1 MKDAMYE
8 FSVPVLLRCLG
19 SLDAVLDKAVSFA
32 EAKKIDTTVLLG
44 MRLAPDMF
52 PLSRQ
57 IQLVS
62 DFAKSTCARLAGQEV
77 PKWDDK
83 ETTLAELRERI
94 ARTRALVESFAPAQ
108 FEGAATRTV
117 AFKAG
122 TRDMSFVGSNYLAHY
137 AMPNFYFHLTTAYA
151 ILRHAGVELGKRD
164 FIGVIPSA

>member
-19 SLDAVLDKAVSFA
+19 SLEGVLDKAVAFA
-32 EAKKIDTTVLLG
+32 ETKKIDTAVLLG

-62 DFAKSTCARLAGQEV
+62 DFAKSTCARLTGQEV
-77 PKWDDK
+77 PKWEDK

-94 ARTRALVESFAPAQ
+94 GRSREYVKSVSPDR
-108 FEGAATRTV
+108 FEGAAMRTV

-122 TRDMSFVGSNYLAHY
+122 QRDMSFDGKTYLAHY
-137 AMPNFYFHLTTAYA
+137 ALPNFYFHLTTAYA
-151 ILRHAGVELGKRD
+151 ILRHAGVEIGKRD
-164 FIGVIPSA
+164 FIGAIPGV

>member
-8 FSVPVLLRCLG
+8 FTVPVLLRCLG
-19 SLDAVLDKAVSFA
+19 SLETVLDKAASFA
-32 EAKKIDTTVLLG
+32 EAKKIDTAVLLG

-62 DFAKSTCARLAGQEV
+62 DFAKSTCARVAGQEV
-77 PKWDDK
+77 PKWEDK
-83 ETTLAELRERI
+83 ETTLAELRERL
-94 ARTRALVESFAPAQ
+94 ARTREFVKSIAPAQ

-122 TRDMSFVGSNYLAHY
+122 QRDMSFTGLDYLAHY
-137 AMPNFYFHLTTAYA
+137 ALPNFYFHLTTAYA
-151 ILRHAGVELGKRD
+151 ILRHAGVDLGKRD
-164 FIGVIPSA
+164 FIGVTPSA

>member
-19 SLDAVLDKAVSFA
+19 SLETVLDKAVSFA
-32 EAKKIDTTVLLG
+32 EAKKIDTAVLLG

-62 DFAKSTCARLAGQEV
+62 DFAKSTCARLTGQEV

-94 ARTRALVESFAPAQ
+94 NRTREFVKSVAPAR

-122 TRDMSFVGSNYLAHY
+122 GRDMNYEGLNYLAHY
-137 AMPNFYFHLTTAYA
+137 ALPNFYFHLTTAYA

-164 FIGVIPSA
+164 FIGVAPSA